1 MDAKKSSLGR
11 MEWAI
16 CRLIWSDIGKGV
28 QVIGDSGM
36 NNAFKDFRY
45 KVEIGYWSI
54 VIEDFYQEVL
64 FLNTAGKEGMFVL
77 IKECSFG
84 YGEINYVGD
93 GREQRVKT

>member
-1 MDAKKSSLGR
+1 M
-11 MEWAI
+11 
-16 CRLIWSDIGKGV
+16 
-28 QVIGDSGM
+28 IGDSSK

-77 IKECSFG
+77 IRECSLS
-84 YGEINYVGD
+84 YGEVNYVHD
-93 GREQRVKT
+93 GREQGVKA